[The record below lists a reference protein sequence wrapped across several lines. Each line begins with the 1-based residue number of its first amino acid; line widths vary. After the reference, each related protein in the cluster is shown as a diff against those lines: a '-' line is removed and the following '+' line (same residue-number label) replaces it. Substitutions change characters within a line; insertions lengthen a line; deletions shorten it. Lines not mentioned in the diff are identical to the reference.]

1 MSKPAEQLREVVDLS
16 TGAEE
21 AGKQTG
27 RSNRIGLLS
36 VALLGIIFVISPE
49 IIGNAFTSMLDKVKP
64 IVVDI
69 FLMGNVGVSIILSVM
84 VGRAL
89 ERMGFTDALI
99 RLFVPLAN
107 RMKINPAV
115 VIPGVYNILG
125 DINAAGRI
133 GGPIMKQAGATRDEQ
148 CIAIATMVQS
158 QQSFSCFM
166 LGLIALSLAGINAF
180 PVVLCAVFVPLIIVP
195 FVLSRTIYRNT
206 RAVALKDLPS
216 FTPQTPPFQTIFQG
230 AREGAELLF
239 LLVIP
244 AIAVI
249 YSLIGLLDYAGVW
262 KPFEQSLSGF
272 LSLVGVHPETG
283 ITAIMAS
290 PTLAMGQLQEIAA
303 SIDPRLV
310 VGAFVLAASGLP
322 LSDVLGQIPA
332 IWSTNSDVT
341 AREALTAAIIGIIMR
356 FITVAII
363 AFGLTPL
370 LV

>member
-1 MSKPAEQLREVVDLS
+1 MSKPAEQLREIVDL
-16 TGAEE
+16 GAGTERV
-21 AGKQTG
+21 G
-27 RSNRIGLLS
+27 RAAERKNRVGLVM
-36 VALLGIIFVISPE
+36 VALLGILFVVDPE

-64 IVVDI
+64 IVVDV
-69 FLMGNVGVSIILSVM
+69 FLMGNVGVSIVLSVM
-84 VGRAL
+84 IGRAL
-89 ERMGFTDALI
+89 ERMGFTDALV
-99 RLFVPLAN
+99 RLFVPLTN
-107 RMKINPAV
+107 RIKVNPSV

-133 GGPIMKQAGATRDEQ
+133 GGPILKQAGATRDEQ

-166 LGLIALSLAGINAF
+166 LGLIALSIAGINALPIVALAIF
-180 PVVLCAVFVPLIIVP
+180 APLVVVP

-216 FTPQTPPFQTIFQG
+216 FTPQTPVFQTIFQG

-262 KPFEQSLSGF
+262 KPFEQSLSAF
-272 LSLVGVHPETG
+272 LGVIGVHPATG

-303 SIDPRLV
+303 NIDPRLV

-332 IWSTNSDVT
+332 IWSTNSDLT
-341 AREALTAAIIGIIMR
+341 AKEALTAAIIGTIMR
-356 FITVAII
+356 FVTVAVI

>member
-1 MSKPAEQLREVVDLS
+1 MSKPAEQLRDIVDLS
-16 TGAEE
+16 TGMET
-21 AGKQTG
+21 TG
-27 RSNRIGLLS
+27 QVSEKKNRIGLLV
-36 VALLGIIFVISPE
+36 VALLGILFVVSPE
-49 IIGNAFTSMLDKVKP
+49 VIGNAFTSMLNKVKP
-64 IVVDI
+64 IVVDV
-69 FLMGNVGVSIILSVM
+69 FLMGNVGVSIVLSVM
-84 VGRAL
+84 IGRAL
-89 ERMGFTDALI
+89 ERIGFTDALMQ
-99 RLFVPLAN
+99 LFIPITKRINV
-107 RMKINPAV
+107 NPAV
-115 VIPGVYNILG
+115 IIPGVYNILG

-133 GGPIMKQAGATRDEQ
+133 GGPILKRAGATRDEQ

-166 LGLIALSLAGINAF
+166 LGLIALSIAGINAF
-180 PVVLCAVFVPLIIVP
+180 PVVFLAVFAPLVIVP
-195 FVLSRTIYRNT
+195 FVLSKTLYRNT
-206 RAVALKDLPS
+206 RAVAMKDLPT
-216 FTPQTPPFQTIFQG
+216 FTPREPVFHTVFQG

-244 AIAVI
+244 SIAVI
-249 YSLIGLLDYAGVW
+249 YSLIGLLDYVGVW

-272 LSLVGVHPETG
+272 LAVIGVHPATG

-303 SIDPRLV
+303 SIDPRWV

-332 IWSTNSDVT
+332 IWSTNSDLT
-341 AREALTAAIIGIIMR
+341 AREALTAAIIGTVMR
-356 FITVAII
+356 FITVAVI